1 MCNQLLKHFC
11 CAILIMAIFSI
22 IALGNVS
29 KKDLVI
35 PEAGKTQI
43 ITLEDGSSLV
53 GRTTKI
59 GDVEIKFQSDLGE
72 MTISIDKIVEIKE
85 VENESFRGG
94 KYWFPNPNR
103 TRLYFGTTGRML
115 KKGEGYISDTY
126 IFFPG
131 FALGLTDNITIGGGF
146 SIFPG
151 LSMNEQ
157 LFYFTPKIGIKAHSK
172 IDLAASALI
181 IRIPGDAVLDDKD
194 KGVTIGVLN
203 FVGTVG
209 SDDNSFTVGLGY
221 GFADGEMAKQPAVLL
236 GGEWRFSRR
245 LSFVS
250 ENWLFPEI
258 EKPIISYGI
267 RFFSESLTTNLAF
280 FNILDDD
287 AIFPGIPFIDFV
299 WNF

>member
-1 MCNQLLKHFC
+1 MSNHLLKYFC
-11 CAILIMAIFSI
+11 FTVLIMAVFSVT
-22 IALGNVS
+22 ALGGVN

-35 PEAGKTQI
+35 PESGKTQI
-43 ITLEDGSSLV
+43 ITLDDGSSLV
-53 GRTTKI
+53 GRITDI
-59 GDVEIKFQSDLGE
+59 GDDEIKFQSDLGE
-72 MTISIDKIVEIKE
+72 MTISINKIVEIKE
-85 VENESFRGG
+85 VEDSAFREG

-115 KKGEGYISDTY
+115 KKGDGYISDTY

-131 FALGLTDNITIGGGF
+131 FAYGLTDNITIGGGF

-157 LFYFTPKIGIKAHSK
+157 LFFLTPKIGIKAHSN

-181 IRIPGDAVLDDKD
+181 IRIPGDAVLEDKD

-221 GFADGEMAKQPAVLL
+221 GFAAGEMADRPAVLL

-250 ENWLFPEI
+250 ENWIFPEI
-258 EKPIISYGI
+258 EQPIISYGI
-267 RFFSESLTTNLAF
+267 RFFGESLTTNLAF
-280 FNILDDD
+280 FNILDED